1 MSKGNTELIH
11 WSEEDIKEARSNRD
25 AVKAFHKKWFKG
37 PKTPRDPKKKRKRK
51 GKPPIQNPKKPKAR
65 KLVWPKNKKQ
75 QDKKKYERGGEPQKL
90 REDSVRDDPHG

>member
-51 GKPPIQNPKKPKAR
+51 GKPPI
-65 KLVWPKNKKQ
+65 
-75 QDKKKYERGGEPQKL
+75 
-90 REDSVRDDPHG
+90 